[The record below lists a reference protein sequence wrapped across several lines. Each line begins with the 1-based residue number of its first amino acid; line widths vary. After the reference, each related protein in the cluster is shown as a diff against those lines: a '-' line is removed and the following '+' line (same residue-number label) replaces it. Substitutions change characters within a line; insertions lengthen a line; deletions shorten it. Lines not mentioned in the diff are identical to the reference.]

1 MQHIDYN
8 LLYRWFVGL
17 DMDDAVW
24 DHSTFTKN
32 RDRLLNEAVARAFFA
47 RVLGWARWK
56 ELVSSDHFSVD
67 GTLIEAWASMKSFKA
82 RDGSSKPPEDGGRN
96 PTVDFK
102 GEERNNDAHVSS
114 TDPEARN
121 RRAANRGCATW
132 PTFAIE
138 RQLNDTLPPDGS
150 CQFNGGSGRLCRP
163 RDYVEW
169 CLWIRAK
176 CRYIGDDAYF

>member
-1 MQHIDYN
+1 
-8 LLYRWFVGL
+8 
-17 DMDDAVW
+17 
-24 DHSTFTKN
+24 
-32 RDRLLNEAVARAFFA
+32 
-47 RVLGWARWK
+47 
-56 ELVSSDHFSVD
+56 VD
-67 GTLIEAWASMKSFKA
+67 GSLIEAWASVKRFKA
-82 RDGSSKPPEDGGRN
+82 KDGSSKPPEDGGRN